1 MIHGTGEQ
9 CFVLLPNYYQQVQ
22 GGQLQAPKNSSCQ
35 DESLCPAKRCP
46 APPPTCAE
54 EAGPSSCSATSSPA
68 LRTCEADQSDREWTA
83 ECSGRLTAAA
93 CRCHIFK
100 SKVNH
105 IVAMVKMLQCK
116 KYWNRD
122 GVFAPPWC
130 NISEAGLGG
139 CSFLLAEHFS
149 ENNNN
154 PLGSS
159 LVIDFKVWCK
169 LWCKQGA
176 GMTMIKMLVL

>member
-54 EAGPSSCSATSSPA
+54 EAGASSCSATSSPA

-105 IVAMVKMLQCK
+105 IVAKCYNAKIL
-116 KYWNRD
+116 
-122 GVFAPPWC
+122 
-130 NISEAGLGG
+130 
-139 CSFLLAEHFS
+139 
-149 ENNNN
+149 
-154 PLGSS
+154 
-159 LVIDFKVWCK
+159 
-169 LWCKQGA
+169 KQGRSLRPA
-176 GMTMIKMLVL
+176 VVQHLWGGSWRLLFSSRWTLQWEKQQSFGFLSSDWF

>member
-116 KYWNRD
+116 
-122 GVFAPPWC
+122 
-130 NISEAGLGG
+130 NIETGTESSPRPGATSLRRV
-139 CSFLLAEHFS
+139 LAVALFFS
-149 ENNNN
+149 LNTSVRITTILWV
-154 PLGSS
+154 PL
-159 LVIDFKVWCK
+159 
-169 LWCKQGA
+169 
-176 GMTMIKMLVL
+176 